1 MVILMTISNNDNL
14 QATFMH
20 NLEGSD
26 PTKIPMTHS

>member
-1 MVILMTISNNDNL
+1 MAILMTTSNNDNP
-14 QATFMH
+14 QTTFMH